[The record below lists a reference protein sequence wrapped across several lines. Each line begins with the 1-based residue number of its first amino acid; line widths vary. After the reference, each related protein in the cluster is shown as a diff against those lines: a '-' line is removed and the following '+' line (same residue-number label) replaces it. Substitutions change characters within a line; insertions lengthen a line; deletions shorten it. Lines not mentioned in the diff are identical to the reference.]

1 MSNFW
6 TANTFAIFYLI
17 AGVCFILALK
27 GLASPATARR
37 GNIFGMVGMVIA
49 ILVTFQQPTIQSYG
63 LILAGMAIGAA
74 IGIPIALKIKMTA
87 MPQLVAIFHSFVGMA
102 AVLIAAGMFLGA
114 GGVGLSATTMF
125 EMFMGAWIGAVTFS
139 GSVIAFGKLQGIFR
153 SAPVVFKGQHLVNL
167 GIFLL
172 MIGCGICFFQTADF
186 TMFMV
191 MCILAFVLGVTIII
205 PIGGADMPVVVS
217 MLNSYSGWAAVATGF
232 TLNNYVLIITGA
244 LIGASGAILS
254 YIMCKAMN
262 RSFISVILGGFGAD
276 DSASDDRHAA
286 VEKGIKEAAAE
297 DVAFMMENAE
307 TVIVVPGYGMA
318 VAQAQHALR
327 EVMDVLAEKEVEV
340 IFAIHPVAGRMPG
353 HMNVL
358 LAEADVPYDNVEELE
373 EVNNKFS
380 QADVVLVVGANDV
393 VNPDA
398 KDDKTSPL
406 YGMPVL
412 EVWKSKAVYVVKRSM
427 NTGYSG
433 VENSLFFKDNTYM
446 VFGDAKEVAENIANA
461 LKES

>member
-1 MSNFW
+1 MGEFW
-6 TANTFAIFYLI
+6 TADTFAILYLI
-17 AGVCFILALK
+17 AGVFFILGLK
-27 GLASPATARR
+27 GLASPVTARM
-37 GNIFGMVGMVIA
+37 GNIYAMLGMVLA
-49 ILVTFQQPTIQSYG
+49 ILVTFQHPEIKSINLTI
-63 LILAGMAIGAA
+63 IGMIIGAA
-74 IGIPIALKIKMTA
+74 IGIPIAMKIKMTA

-102 AVLIAAGMFLGA
+102 AVLIAAGMFLSS
-114 GGVGLSATTMF
+114 GGVGLPTLTMF
-125 EMFMGAWIGAVTFS
+125 EIFMGAWIGAITFS
-139 GSVIAFGKLQGIFR
+139 GSVVAFGKLQGIFR
-153 SAPVVFKGQHLVNL
+153 SAPVVFGGQHLVNL
-167 GIFLL
+167 AIFLF
-172 MIGCGICFFQTADF
+172 MIAAGIYFAQSGSLIAF
-186 TMFMV
+186 V
-191 MCILAFVLGVTIII
+191 IMCALAFVLGVTIII

-276 DSASDDRHAA
+276 DSTDDAKQSA
-286 VEKGIKEAAAE
+286 LEKGIKEAAAE

-307 TVIVVPGYGMA
+307 SVIIVPGYGMA

-327 EVMDVLAEKEVEV
+327 EVLDLLEEEGIEVT
-340 IFAIHPVAGRMPG
+340 FAIHPVAGRMPG

-358 LAEADVPYDNVEELE
+358 LAEADVSYDRVEELE

-380 QADVVLVVGANDV
+380 KADVVLVVGANDV

-398 KDDKTSPL
+398 KNDKSSPL

-412 EVWKSKAVYVVKRSM
+412 EVWKAKAVYIVKRSM
-427 NTGYSG
+427 NVGYAG
-433 VENSLFFKDNTYM
+433 VENSLFFRDNSYM
-446 VFGDAKEVAENIANA
+446 VFGDAKEVAENISNT
-461 LKES
+461 LKE